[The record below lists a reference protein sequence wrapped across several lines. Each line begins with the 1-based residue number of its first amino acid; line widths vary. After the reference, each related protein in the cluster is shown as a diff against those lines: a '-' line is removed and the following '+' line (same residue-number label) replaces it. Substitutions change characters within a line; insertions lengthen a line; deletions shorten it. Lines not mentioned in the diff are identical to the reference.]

1 MDLNESKIRL
11 PAMVRLGANP
21 QDQNKGATF
30 LNSIQFSRFYLF
42 FHVGH
47 GGPIYCFTYGPVGIF
62 PLSPLIASQRVYFR
76 SIKSVSFC
84 VFAQNLFAGSLVL
97 IDDLCAL
104 KVQTIT
110 QEQLEHTGTKNLKI
124 FGVLLQWLP
133 SSTRA
138 SGIISEDTAAGL
150 CADLPNESNLGKAK
164 YIHWRKHTS
173 AYSKQP
179 LKKMDLQETQCKIS
193 IERANVL
200 TKKLLQDKRDHESKE
215 GGFILPITA
224 PSKPIK
230 LKGGLD

>member
-1 MDLNESKIRL
+1 
-11 PAMVRLGANP
+11 MVRLGANP

-62 PLSPLIASQRVYFR
+62 PLSPLIAGQRVYFR

-97 IDDLCAL
+97 IEDLCAL

-110 QEQLEHTGTKNLKI
+110 QEQIEHTGTKNLKI

-133 SSTRA
+133 SFTRA

-164 YIHWRKHTS
+164 YIHWRKHRRHT
-173 AYSKQP
+173 
-179 LKKMDLQETQCKIS
+179 
-193 IERANVL
+193 
-200 TKKLLQDKRDHESKE
+200 ESS
-215 GGFILPITA
+215 
-224 PSKPIK
+224 PSRKWIFRK
-230 LKGGLD
+230 CSVK